1 MDKYTSFEK
10 RLEEIRTMV
19 EEHDRQMIREDE
31 RRRIEKERKT
41 WWWDAFKSVAVPI
54 LVGVISSL
62 VSLKGERQKFCV
74 HGIIGARQT
83 GASNEHEHQTQ
94 FS

>member
-31 RRRIEKERKT
+31 RRRIERERKT

-62 VSLKGERQKFCV
+62 VSLKVAGV
-74 HGIIGARQT
+74 L
-83 GASNEHEHQTQ
+83 
-94 FS
+94 

>member
-1 MDKYTSFEK
+1 
-10 RLEEIRTMV
+10 MV

-31 RRRIEKERKT
+31 RRRIERERKI

-62 VSLKGERQKFCV
+62 VSLKVAGV
-74 HGIIGARQT
+74 L
-83 GASNEHEHQTQ
+83 
-94 FS
+94 

>member
-1 MDKYTSFEK
+1 MTYLSD
-10 RLEEIRTMV
+10 
-19 EEHDRQMIREDE
+19 DRQMIREDE

-62 VSLKGERQKFCV
+62 VSLKVAGV
-74 HGIIGARQT
+74 L
-83 GASNEHEHQTQ
+83 
-94 FS
+94 

>member
-10 RLEEIRTMV
+10 RLEEIRAMV

-31 RRRIEKERKT
+31 RRRIERERKT
-41 WWWDAFKSVAVPI
+41 WWWDTFKSVAVPI

-62 VSLKGERQKFCV
+62 VSLKVAGV
-74 HGIIGARQT
+74 L
-83 GASNEHEHQTQ
+83 
-94 FS
+94 

>member
-10 RLEEIRTMV
+10 RLEEIRAMV

-31 RRRIEKERKT
+31 RRRIERELKT

-62 VSLKGERQKFCV
+62 VSLKVAGV
-74 HGIIGARQT
+74 L
-83 GASNEHEHQTQ
+83 
-94 FS
+94 

>member
-31 RRRIEKERKT
+31 RRRIETERKT

-62 VSLKGERQKFCV
+62 VSLKVAGV
-74 HGIIGARQT
+74 L
-83 GASNEHEHQTQ
+83 
-94 FS
+94 

>member
-1 MDKYTSFEK
+1 
-10 RLEEIRTMV
+10 MV

-41 WWWDAFKSVAVPI
+41 WWWGAFKSVAVPI

-62 VSLKGERQKFCV
+62 VSLKVAGV
-74 HGIIGARQT
+74 L
-83 GASNEHEHQTQ
+83 
-94 FS
+94 

>member
-10 RLEEIRTMV
+10 RLEEIRAMV

-31 RRRIEKERKT
+31 RRRIEKERKA

-62 VSLKGERQKFCV
+62 VSLKVAGV
-74 HGIIGARQT
+74 L
-83 GASNEHEHQTQ
+83 
-94 FS
+94 

>member
-19 EEHDRQMIREDE
+19 EEHDRQLIREDE

-41 WWWDAFKSVAVPI
+41 WWWVAFKSVAVPI

-62 VSLKGERQKFCV
+62 VSLKVAGV
-74 HGIIGARQT
+74 L
-83 GASNEHEHQTQ
+83 
-94 FS
+94 